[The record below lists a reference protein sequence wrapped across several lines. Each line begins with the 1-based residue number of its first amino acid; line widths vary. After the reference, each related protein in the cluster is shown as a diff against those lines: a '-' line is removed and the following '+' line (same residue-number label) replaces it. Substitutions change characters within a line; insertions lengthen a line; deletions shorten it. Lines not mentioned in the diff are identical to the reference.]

1 MTPLLQLTNINKH
14 FRLSASF
21 LAKLLAKRKDQY
33 VRAVNGISLDLFDN
47 ETLGLVGES
56 GSGKSTLGRVAIRL
70 HAPTSGQ
77 VVYKGKDVSK
87 TEGAHL
93 RELRREMQ
101 IIYQNP
107 YSSLNPR
114 KTIRQIVGVSL
125 GVCGI
130 NDPDQKEAEIK
141 RLLKRVSLPE
151 RFIDAYPHQLS
162 GGQRQRISI
171 IRALAVRPRLIVA
184 DEPVSALDVSI
195 QAQII
200 RLLEE
205 LQDEYHLTYLFIAH
219 DLRVVHHISDRVA
232 VMYLGKLV
240 EIGKSEEIFKN
251 PLHPY
256 TLALMAAI
264 PNLDNAGK
272 EIKRKL
278 LKGSVPSPL
287 NPPGGC
293 PFHTRCPS
301 TIGNICQSNEPGWIK
316 FSDTHSVACHRYNK
330 LRK

>member
-1 MTPLLQLTNINKH
+1 MKPLLQLTNINKH

-21 LAKLLAKRKDQY
+21 LAKVLAKRKDQY
-33 VRAVNGISLDLFDN
+33 VHAVNGVSLDLFDN

-56 GSGKSTLGRVAIRL
+56 GCGKSTLGRVAIRL
-70 HAPTSGQ
+70 HPPTAGQ
-77 VVYKGKDVSK
+77 VIFRGKDISR
-87 TEGAHL
+87 TEGAQL

-101 IIYQNP
+101 IIFQNP

-114 KTIRQIVGVSL
+114 KTIRQIVSVSL

-141 RLLKRVSLPE
+141 QLLKRVSLPE

-171 IRALAVRPRLIVA
+171 IRALAVRPSLIVA

-219 DLRVVHHISDRVA
+219 DLRVVYHISDRVA

-240 EIGKSEEIFKN
+240 EIGKSEEIFSK

-256 TLALMAAI
+256 TRALMAAI

-272 EIKRKL
+272 KIERKL

-287 NPPGGC
+287 NPPAGC
-293 PFHTRCPS
+293 PFHTRCS
-301 TIGNICQSNEPGWIK
+301 SNLGKICKNDEPVWIK
-316 FSDTHSVACHRYNK
+316 FSDTHSVACHCYDNMEI
-330 LRK
+330 